1 MMSRQRNI
9 DEPDAA
15 GHSSCVAASVAS
27 QDQDTGF
34 VGELKRIQL
43 DNLIQLYCLSA
54 ETMAVK
60 INQGDYTGTVY
71 LEAGEIVHAQSGSKS
86 GEEAF
91 YAIMAL
97 QGGRIETS
105 QTEKAAQRTITKNYQ
120 FLLMEAARRSDENR
134 WMEEETTVAVDID
147 ACAGELVVD
156 APTLK
161 ALVVD
166 DSKLMRKIIAG
177 MLTAEGDIEV
187 VGMAGDGR
195 QALQL
200 LRQLQP
206 DVITLDANMPVMDG
220 LTTLKHIM
228 IKKPC
233 PVIVMSNLATGDH
246 RTLTQFFNLGA
257 VDFLPKPV
265 NNRNMLVQQQQLL
278 SRVRSAANARMSNF
292 KRHTSSQTAGP
303 AGDAAQKP
311 QQPSLVVLISG
322 PGGYHEMLHVIT
334 GLPGQPNTYVAA
346 FQSLPVEFT
355 GHFAA
360 AAGRHAR
367 IKTVALDGSQRLEPG
382 CCYIASVES
391 QVSFHKDDH
400 AYIMSPAGASYSRAG
415 QTKNLDDFIAS
426 AVANFSGCVHVAFLS
441 GAGGMAAG
449 SLAAIQKTAGTIIVQ
464 EPASC
469 MMPGFL
475 EALVSRG
482 IADRTALPE
491 NLARE
496 VVALVSNQH
505 RGCHE
510 S

>member
-1 MMSRQRNI
+1 MMSRQRDI
-9 DEPDAA
+9 DEPAMA
-15 GHSSCVAASVAS
+15 GHSSGVAASGAS
-27 QDQDTGF
+27 QDQDAGF

-60 INQGDYTGTVY
+60 INQGDYSGTVY
-71 LEAGEIVHAQSGSKS
+71 LEEGEIVHAESGSRS
-86 GEEAF
+86 GEDAF

-105 QTEKAAQRTITKNYQ
+105 QTEKAVQRTIHQNYQ
-120 FLLMEAARRSDENR
+120 FLLMEAARRSDENS
-134 WMEEETTVAVDID
+134 WMEDDAVSVDVE
-147 ACAGELVVD
+147 ACTSGLVPE
-156 APTLK
+156 AQTLR

-195 QALQL
+195 QALRL
-200 LRQLQP
+200 LTELQP
-206 DVITLDANMPVMDG
+206 DFITLDANMPVMDG

-246 RTLTQFFNLGA
+246 LTLTRFFNLGA

-265 NNRNMLVQQQQLL
+265 NTKNMLVQQQQLL
-278 SRVRSAANARMSNF
+278 SRARSAARARIVNF
-292 KRHTSSQTAGP
+292 KRHTSPQADDLTG
-303 AGDAAQKP
+303 AAVN
-311 QQPSLVVLISG
+311 QPEQPTLVVLISG
-322 PGGYHEMLHVIT
+322 PGGYHEMLHVIAA
-334 GLPGQPNTYVAA
+334 LPSRPETYFTA

-355 GHFAA
+355 GHFAD

-367 IKTVALDGSQRLEPG
+367 VKTVALDTKRRLEPG

-391 QVSFHKDDH
+391 RVSFDSNDH
-400 AYIMSPAGASYSRAG
+400 AYAMSPGATAYSRAG
-415 QTKNLDDFIAS
+415 KTKNLDDFIAS
-426 AVANFSGCVHVAFLS
+426 AVATFTGCVHVAFLS
-441 GAGGMAAG
+441 GADGMAAG
-449 SLAAIQKTAGTIIVQ
+449 SLAAIQQADGTIIVQ

-475 EALVSRG
+475 ETLVSRG
-482 IADRTALPE
+482 IADRAVRPE

-496 VVALVSNQH
+496 VAALVWNQH
-505 RGCHE
+505 ERMP
-510 S
+510 

>member
-1 MMSRQRNI
+1 MSRQRNI
-9 DEPDAA
+9 DESAA
-15 GHSSCVAASVAS
+15 NGHSSSVAATGAS
-27 QDQDTGF
+27 PDPDAGF

-60 INQGDYTGTVY
+60 INQGDYSGTVY
-71 LEAGEIVHAQSGSKS
+71 LEAGEIVHAESGSRT
-86 GEEAF
+86 GEDAF

-105 QTEKAAQRTITKNYQ
+105 QTEKAAQRTINQNYQ
-120 FLLMEAARRSDENR
+120 FLLMEAARRSDENS
-134 WMEEETTVAVDID
+134 WMEEEPAASVDID
-147 ACAGELVVD
+147 VCAGGLVVD
-156 APTLK
+156 APTLR

-187 VGMAGDGR
+187 VGTAGDGR
-195 QALQL
+195 DALRL
-200 LRQLQP
+200 LTELQP
-206 DVITLDANMPVMDG
+206 DFITLDANMPVMDG

-265 NNRNMLVQQQQLL
+265 KNKNMLVQQQQLL
-278 SRVRSAANARMSNF
+278 ARARSAAGARISNF
-292 KRHTSSQTAGP
+292 KRHVSSQTAGL
-303 AGDAAQKP
+303 AGDAANPPAQAC
-311 QQPSLVVLISG
+311 LVVLISG
-322 PGGYHEMLHVIT
+322 PGGYHEMLQVIAA
-334 GLPGQPNTYVAA
+334 LPSQPKAYFAA
-346 FQSLPVEFT
+346 FQSLPVEYT
-355 GHFAA
+355 GHFAV

-367 IKTVALDGSQRLEPG
+367 VKTVALEKARPLEPG

-391 QVSFHKDDH
+391 QVSLHKSGS
-400 AYIMSPAGASYSRAG
+400 AYAMSPGAASYSRAG
-415 QTKNLDDFIAS
+415 KTKNLDDFIAS
-426 AVANFSGCVHVAFLS
+426 AAANFAGRVHAVLLS
-441 GAGGMAAG
+441 GADGMGAA
-449 SLAAIQKTAGTIIVQ
+449 SLAAIQKTDGSIIVQ

-475 EALVSRG
+475 ETLVSRG
-482 IADRTALPE
+482 IADRTVLPE

-496 VVALVSNQH
+496 VVAIVSNQH
-505 RGCHE
+505 ERMP
-510 S
+510 